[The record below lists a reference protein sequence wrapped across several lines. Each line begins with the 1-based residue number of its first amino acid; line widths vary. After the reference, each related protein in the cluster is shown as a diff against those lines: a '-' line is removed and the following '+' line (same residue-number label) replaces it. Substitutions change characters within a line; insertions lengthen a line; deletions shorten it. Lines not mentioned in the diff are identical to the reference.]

1 MVYKTM
7 VSGLFHYFEISSI
20 KTILHRLTLNMTT
33 MKKTLLLL
41 PVFILTS
48 VWLYGGGIVTNTN
61 QSASW
66 VRMPARTAALGL
78 DATYYNPAGLGL
90 LPSNGIFVS
99 LNNQTIGQKRTITST
114 YSLLNESEF
123 TGDVSAPLFPSIY
136 AGYKAEKF
144 AVSFGFMP
152 IGGGGGAT
160 YDKGVPSFEYPL
172 TDLVPGLASYG
183 VNQYRGNIFFE
194 GSSVFFGFQLN
205 FSYKITDML
214 SVAIGGRYVMAKE
227 TYAGH
232 LKDIE
237 VYNYNNSGQW
247 TRADVIMTGISNM
260 ASTAAAS
267 TQAIIDADAAYGD
280 LTLAQ
285 AEGFGIINAAQRMQL
300 EGGLVAFGG
309 NAAMTIS
316 QADAVFDGATA
327 QYTATATLLGD
338 QEADAAKTGS
348 GITPIIS
355 VDFHPS
361 DKLNIAVKYEHNTK
375 LVLKNETEK
384 DIIVGF
390 TPTGTPVTQFPDG
403 EESRLDIPGTISL
416 GVAVKPI
423 DKLLVAADMY
433 YYLDQSADWEGR
445 EDLLDGNTF
454 ELALGLQYNLTD
466 HLAVS
471 GGYLFTKPGTTPEY
485 NNDLSYNVQTSSF
498 GLGGAY
504 KLNDMVEI
512 NLGGGYTLYKDGEK
526 DMTRNTLD
534 FVETYDKSTWLV
546 ALGVNLF
553 FGR

>member
-1 MVYKTM
+1 
-7 VSGLFHYFEISSI
+7 
-20 KTILHRLTLNMTT
+20 
-33 MKKTLLLL
+33 
-41 PVFILTS
+41 
-48 VWLYGGGIVTNTN
+48 
-61 QSASW
+61 
-66 VRMPARTAALGL
+66 
-78 DATYYNPAGLGL
+78 
-90 LPSNGIFVS
+90 
-99 LNNQTIGQKRTITST
+99 
-114 YSLLNESEF
+114 
-123 TGDVSAPLFPSIY
+123 
-136 AGYKAEKF
+136 
-144 AVSFGFMP
+144 
-152 IGGGGGAT
+152 
-160 YDKGVPSFEYPL
+160 
-172 TDLVPGLASYG
+172 
-183 VNQYRGNIFFE
+183 
-194 GSSVFFGFQLN
+194 
-205 FSYKITDML
+205 
-214 SVAIGGRYVMAKE
+214 
-227 TYAGH
+227 
-232 LKDIE
+232 
-237 VYNYNNSGQW
+237 
-247 TRADVIMTGISNM
+247 
-260 ASTAAAS
+260 
-267 TQAIIDADAAYGD
+267 
-280 LTLAQ
+280 
-285 AEGFGIINAAQRMQL
+285 
-300 EGGLVAFGG
+300 
-309 NAAMTIS
+309 
-316 QADAVFDGATA
+316 
-327 QYTATATLLGD
+327 
-338 QEADAAKTGS
+338 
-348 GITPIIS
+348 